1 LGLGKN
7 RALNQDFD
15 FFMTTAWP
23 PLSSVIIIPLIASL
37 IALCPWFAQ
46 TRDTGG
52 RLCRVWALLSSAA
65 TLVVLLAIGSAALS
79 FKGLGVR
86 GAILRVEE
94 VHRWIPSLGITWH
107 LTLDGLSFVFSLL
120 TCIVSLVVIA
130 WSSKPVAAGP
140 YWYALLLLAQSAVLG
155 AFLATDLVL
164 FYLFYE
170 LMLLPVLLATVL
182 WGSSNRVQAAFKFL
196 LFTVFGSVFM
206 FLSILYLGWHGLST
220 MAHHVMA
227 GGDGAVF
234 AFEVQT
240 LSSMP
245 RLALNEQLILALGF
259 LIAFAVKIPVA
270 PLHGWMADT
279 YREAPYGI
287 AAFTAALLGK
297 VGLYGVIRFVIP
309 LFPDAFVIYAPYMAA
324 LGAISVV
331 FGGLIALTQR
341 DVRSLLAYSSLSHLG
356 FCVLG
361 VAALNQIAVSGA
373 VFQALSHG
381 LVTVGLFLVFGF
393 IIERNG
399 GASDFG
405 SLGGLA
411 DRLPVAAF
419 ILMLFSLAAVALPL
433 TSSFVG
439 EFLILLGAWRS
450 YPEWVFV
457 AVIGVVIGA
466 IYTLTAYMRTM
477 FGECRTPDV
486 DSGSRR
492 GDIRISDLVVLGG
505 VVCLVIYLGV
515 APAKTLSVIEGAL
528 SVQTQIVK

>member
-1 LGLGKN
+1 
-7 RALNQDFD
+7 
-15 FFMTTAWP
+15 MTTAWP
-23 PLSSVIIIPLIASL
+23 PLSAVILIPFIASV
-37 IALCPWFAQ
+37 IALCPWFAR

-52 RLCRVWALLSSAA
+52 RLCRLWAIISSLA

-79 FKGLGVR
+79 SYGTGVGR
-86 GAILRVEE
+86 ALLRVEE
-94 VHRWIPSLGITWH
+94 AHSWIPSLGITWH

-130 WSSKPVAAGP
+130 WSSKPAAAGP
-140 YWYALLLLAQSAVLG
+140 SWYALLLLAQSAVLG

-182 WGSSNRVQAAFKFL
+182 WGAANRLQAAFKFL

-220 MAHHVMA
+220 MAHHVGA
-227 GGDGAVF
+227 GGGGAVF

-245 RLALNEQLILALGF
+245 RLSINEQLILALGF

-297 VGLYGVIRFVIP
+297 VGLYGIIRFIIP
-309 LFPDAFVIYAPYMAA
+309 LFPDAFATYAPYLAA

-331 FGGLIALTQR
+331 YGGLIALAQR

-361 VAALNQIAVSGA
+361 VAALNQMAVSGA

-393 IIERNG
+393 IIDRTG

-411 DRLPVAAF
+411 DRLPVAAVV
-419 ILMLFSLAAVALPL
+419 LMLFSLAAVALPL

-450 YPEWVFV
+450 YPQWVFV
-457 AVIGVVIGA
+457 AVFGVVIGA

-477 FGECRTPDV
+477 FGECRNPEV
-486 DSGSRR
+486 AGGGNPR
-492 GDIRISDLVVLGG
+492 DIRLSDLVVIGC
-505 VVCLVIYLGV
+505 VVCLVVYLGV
-515 APAKTLSVIEGAL
+515 APARVLSVIEGSL
-528 SVQTQIVK
+528 SAQMWIVK